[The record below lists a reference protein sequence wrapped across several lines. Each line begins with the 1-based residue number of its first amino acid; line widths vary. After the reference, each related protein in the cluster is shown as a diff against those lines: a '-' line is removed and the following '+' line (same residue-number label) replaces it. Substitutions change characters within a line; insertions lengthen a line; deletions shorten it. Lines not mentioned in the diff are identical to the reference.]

1 MAHGQ
6 TAPVAVQASP
16 TQVPRQPPGRTGP
29 RGPHTGRPRS
39 GEEAAR
45 RPGTGGPGVGGPRAG
60 EPLPGIDPVD
70 GQWPGT
76 TGSAQ
81 GTPPRRPG
89 SVRRTT
95 SIMMERPD
103 GLTGPLHLTGVGRD
117 LLTTATGETR
127 VLGEA
132 RLRVVLDY
140 MAAPGPV
147 LEIESEPAVPGF
159 ASLVGASARAG
170 FRGAARQILAAADA
184 AGANPADGTAA
195 GDGAGAGAGA
205 AGVSSTRRSLL
216 EQLLDDVPVATL
228 VSGSALG
235 RNGIFRE
242 KPSTHAGAEAG
253 GNPMLEVCAGWQRDG
268 LLARLSAERSADS
281 RARVRTTSVRA
292 GDLALDEDPL
302 GWHPL
307 PPLGPHAMRRLRR
320 IDLVPIGDVPTATGS
335 TRDGAAQAGPAD
347 GAAAFQVDALMRDT
361 YQEPA
366 GAEVVVHEYGIDAAV
381 DQAAR
386 VVRSVGRAGVLPGP
400 ECPQALASAER
411 VVGLGAADL
420 RRTVSRTFTGTTTC
434 THLNDT
440 LRALG
445 DLPDLIERLR
455 SATAR

>member
-16 TQVPRQPPGRTGP
+16 TQVPRQAPGRTGP
-29 RGPHTGRPRS
+29 RSPHTGRPRS
-39 GEEAAR
+39 GEDAR
-45 RPGTGGPGVGGPRAG
+45 RSGTGGPRTGQ
-60 EPLPGIDPVD
+60 PLPGADTAV

-117 LLTTATGETR
+117 LLTTATGEVE

-147 LEIESEPAVPGF
+147 LEIESEPAVPGL

-184 AGANPADGTAA
+184 ADAAGAEGDAADTDSGVADSN
-195 GDGAGAGAGA
+195 GDGAGGA
-205 AGVSSTRRSLL
+205 STTRRSLL

-235 RNGIFRE
+235 RNGIFRDD
-242 KPSTHAGAEAG
+242 PSRHAGAEAG
-253 GNPMLEVCAGWQRDG
+253 GNPMLDVCAGWQREG
-268 LLARLSAERSADS
+268 LLARVSAERSADPE
-281 RARVRTTSVRA
+281 APVRTTMVVA
-292 GDLALDEDPL
+292 GDLAVDEDPL

-307 PPLGPHAMRRLRR
+307 PPMGTHAMRRLRR
-320 IDLVPIGDVPTATGS
+320 IDLVPIGGEPAG
-335 TRDGAAQAGPAD
+335 AGPARTGAAD
-347 GAAAFQVDALMRDT
+347 GAAAFRADAFFRDT
-361 YQEPA
+361 YREA
-366 GAEVVVHEYGIDAAV
+366 SGAEVVVHEYGIDATV
-381 DQAAR
+381 DQSAR
-386 VVRSVGRAGVLPGP
+386 VVRSMGRAGVLPGP

-411 VVGLGAADL
+411 IVGLGAADL

-440 LRALG
+440 LRSLG